1 MMSDVFFAS
10 MTGCILAGL
19 FLGGWYFLGL
29 WWTIRRIP
37 VATHIPQLYLLSLA
51 VRLLVIAVAIYGVI
65 KWYDWLHLLAFLAA
79 FLVARRFVIAYLV
92 KSDVKE
98 AWAVKNFF

>member
-1 MMSDVFFAS
+1 MSYVFFAS

-37 VATHIPQLYLLSLA
+37 VAVHPSQLYLLSLA
-51 VRLLVIAVAIYGVI
+51 VRLLVIAVAFYGVI
-65 KWYDWLHLLAFLAA
+65 KWFDWLHLLALLAA
-79 FLVARRFVIAYLV
+79 FLVARRLVIAYLV
-92 KSDVKE
+92 KSDAPE
-98 AWAVKNFF
+98 AWSVKSFF